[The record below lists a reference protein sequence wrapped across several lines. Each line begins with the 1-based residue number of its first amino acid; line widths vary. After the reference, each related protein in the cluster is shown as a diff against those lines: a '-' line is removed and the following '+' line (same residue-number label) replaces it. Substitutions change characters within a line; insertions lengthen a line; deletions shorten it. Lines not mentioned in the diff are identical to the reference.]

1 MMKKSNLI
9 LFASIIGCMTLGVM
23 SPLTA
28 AAIDTATTP
37 GHIELE
43 ENDDPTGPVDPED
56 PSKEMTPP
64 DPYNPG
70 TGNAGPLSI
79 DVVPTSLEFGTQK
92 MYSTAHTYDGQKQ
105 AVDHVRQYIQISDNR
120 DSGTYGWSL
129 TVKQDDY
136 LKNLS
141 HTLTGATIS
150 LPVGT
155 ARNSLNATPTDVDT
169 RLTTTAVDIT
179 NTDKTVFATTK
190 DDASPTVG
198 KGQSTSVWTP
208 EQVKLMIPAD
218 TAKAGDYTNT
228 LTWTLTAVVHS

>member
-9 LFASIIGCMTLGVM
+9 LFASIIGCMTLGVL

-28 AAIDTATTP
+28 AAVDTTP

-56 PSKEMTPP
+56 PSKGMTPP

-70 TGNAGPLSI
+70 TSNAGPLSL
-79 DVVPTSLEFGTQK
+79 DVIPTSFEFGTQK
-92 MYSTAHTYDGQKQ
+92 MYSEAHTYDGQKQ
-105 AVDHVRQYIQISDNR
+105 APDHVRQYVQITDNR

-136 LKNLS
+136 LKNLAY
-141 HTLTGATIS
+141 TLTGATLSI
-150 LPVGT
+150 PAGT
-155 ARNSLNATPTDVDT
+155 ARNSLNTPATGIDAK
-169 RLTTTAVDIT
+169 LTTTAVDIT
-179 NTDKTVFATTK
+179 STDKTVFGTTE
-190 DDASPTVG
+190 DTAAIPTTG

-208 EQVKLMIPAD
+208 EQVKLMIPANV
-218 TAKAGDYTNT
+218 AKAGDYTNT
-228 LTWTLTAVVHS
+228 LTWTLTAVAH